1 MESRFEITKE
11 KEGKKLVKVNKQK
24 NWLKQNNYFNID
36 EKNETIKWQWS

>member
-24 NWLKQNNYFNID
+24 ID
-36 EKNETIKWQWS
+36 WNKITILILMKKMKL